1 MCHTVAVA
9 GQPRARRI
17 RDPPA
22 GAAFDRPGENGGVR
36 RPATGDPGKE
46 IHMTASFTVSP
57 SPMPIAGIDPD
68 AAYQPGV
75 CNIGP
80 DEIRRRRRSG
90 HVGLSAAVG
99 LFAVLVVVGAPP
111 IARALVGL
119 PAVIAASGYLQAHL
133 RFCAGFGQ
141 LGVFNFGTVGEAE
154 HVEDPEARAK
164 DRAKAHQIG
173 LMSFAVGIVVA
184 IVAVTVPL

>member
-1 MCHTVAVA
+1 
-9 GQPRARRI
+9 
-17 RDPPA
+17 
-22 GAAFDRPGENGGVR
+22 
-36 RPATGDPGKE
+36 
-46 IHMTASFTVSP
+46 MTTSFAVSP

-80 DEIRRRRRSG
+80 EEDPPPAPFGPHRGDR
-90 HVGLSAAVG
+90 AVG
-99 LFAVLVVVGAPP
+99 LFAVLVAVGAPP

-141 LGVFNFGTVGEAE
+141 VGVFNFGTVGETE
-154 HVEDPEARAK
+154 HVVDDEARARDK
-164 DRAKAHQIG
+164 AKARQIG
-173 LMSFAVGIVVA
+173 LMSFAVGIAVA
-184 IVAVTVPL
+184 IVAVVVPL